1 MESDSIEDYSARI
14 ITPEEKESLGE
25 GHEEILDSYI
35 KEWGKGFTLEQYE
48 YLEYELNNCKKT
60 LKCDTWSED
69 TLLKEIC
76 IKKLE
81 IRDKRERKEDT
92 KDDIKELQGLMK
104 TCAVDPAKTSL
115 ANSSKALDA
124 FGVWIKDIEEKS
136 PAEWYKDKKKF
147 KDIDGIDD
155 YLKKY
160 VTRPIKNF
168 ITGSRDFNVDKDVM
182 VDFNNDGDK

>member
-1 MESDSIEDYSARI
+1 
-14 ITPEEKESLGE
+14 
-25 GHEEILDSYI
+25 
-35 KEWGKGFTLEQYE
+35 
-48 YLEYELNNCKKT
+48 
-60 LKCDTWSED
+60 
-69 TLLKEIC
+69 
-76 IKKLE
+76 
-81 IRDKRERKEDT
+81 
-92 KDDIKELQGLMK
+92 MK

-182 VDFNNDGDK
+182 VDFDNDGDK

>member
-1 MESDSIEDYSARI
+1 MESDSIEDYSTRI
-14 ITPEEKESLGE
+14 ITSEEKESLGE

-160 VTRPIKNF
+160 VMRPIKNF

-182 VDFNNDGDK
+182 VDFDNDGDK